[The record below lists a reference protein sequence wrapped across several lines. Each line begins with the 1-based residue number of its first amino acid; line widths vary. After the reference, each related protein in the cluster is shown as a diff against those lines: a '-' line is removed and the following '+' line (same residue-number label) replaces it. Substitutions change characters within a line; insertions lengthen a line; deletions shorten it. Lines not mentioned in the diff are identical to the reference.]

1 MSIKNQKD
9 FWSAVMFILF
19 GILFVVWS
27 MEYQFGTSQRMGPG
41 YFPTVLGVLQILL
54 GVMIGIPAIGKRA
67 TETTVDPI
75 GWRGLLII
83 LSAVA
88 LYGVLLPMLGFVVSL
103 ALLIIISAMA
113 TKEFNLKE
121 TLISTVV
128 LGIGSYLAF
137 VKGLNLQFAV
147 WPPFLTN

>member
-1 MSIKNQKD
+1 MKIKNQKD

-19 GILFVVWS
+19 GVLFVIWS
-27 MEYQFGTSQRMGPG
+27 TEYQFGTSQRMGPG
-41 YFPTVLGVLQILL
+41 YFPMVLGILQILL
-54 GVMIGIPAIGKRA
+54 GVMIGIPAVGRNA
-67 TETTVDPI
+67 VETEVSPI
-75 GWRGLLII
+75 GWRGLTII
-83 LSAVA
+83 LGAVA
-88 LYGVLLPMLGFVVSL
+88 LYGVLLPVLGFIVSL
-103 ALLIIISAMA
+103 ALLIIISATA

-147 WPPFLTN
+147 WPPFLFN

>member
-1 MSIKNQKD
+1 MKITNQKD

-19 GILFVVWS
+19 GVLFVVWS
-27 MEYQFGTSQRMGPG
+27 TDYQFGTSQRMGPG

-54 GVMIGIPAIGKRA
+54 GILIAIPAVGRKA
-67 TETTVDPI
+67 VPTTVEPI
-75 GWRGLLII
+75 GWRGLFVI
-83 LSAVA
+83 LGAVA
-88 LYGVLLPMLGFVVSL
+88 LYGVLLPKLGFVVSL

-113 TKEFNLKE
+113 TREFDLKE
-121 TLISTVV
+121 TLLSTVV

-147 WPPFLTN
+147 WPPFLFN